1 MELLQQIERRAK
13 WATLDTQDQT
23 EYAALTIVQAEERAL
38 SEGREVGGKET
49 VREAS

>member
-1 MELLQQIERRAK
+1 MELFQQIGRRAK
-13 WATLDTQDQT
+13 WATLNAQDQT
-23 EYAALTIVQAEERAL
+23 EYAALAIVQAEERAL